1 MAFLEEAADSPDRAA
16 LYAADQDHQG
26 YVANY
31 TRVFSH
37 RPDVYRAWQALA
49 AAVKS
54 TMSLERFEVATI
66 AAARQRGSSYCALA
80 HGRVLSRALDV
91 DTVVHIAD
99 GTDDDPEREAIG
111 RLARKVAANPAQVT
125 VADLAP
131 LRDRGFSDADILD
144 VVLATAI
151 RCFFSTV
158 LSATGAEPDTALLD
172 QDATLRDALMVKP
185 DRVTEDAP
193 RARGVDPC

>member
-54 TMSLERFEVATI
+54 TQPEIHKELI
-66 AAARQRGSSYCALA
+66 ANL
-80 HGRVLSRALDV
+80 LSNG
-91 DTVVHIAD
+91 HM
-99 GTDDDPEREAIG
+99 
-111 RLARKVAANPAQVT
+111 VAAGVVAINRAQE
-125 VADLAP
+125 
-131 LRDRGFSDADILD
+131 RGYSML
-144 VVLATAI
+144 TA
-151 RCFFSTV
+151 
-158 LSATGAEPDTALLD
+158 G
-172 QDATLRDALMVKP
+172 
-185 DRVTEDAP
+185 
-193 RARGVDPC
+193 

>member
-54 TMSLERFEVATI
+54 NMSLERFEVATI

-91 DTVVHIAD
+91 ETVVHIAD
-99 GTDDDPEREAIG
+99 GTDDDPERDATERDAIST
-111 RLARKVAANPAQVT
+111 LARKVAANPAQVT

-158 LSATGAEPDTALLD
+158 LSATGAEPDAVLLE
-172 QDATLRDALMVKP
+172 QDAELKEALIVQ
-185 DRVTEDAP
+185 A
-193 RARGVDPC
+193 GSGG

>member
-1 MAFLEEAADSPDRAA
+1 
-16 LYAADQDHQG
+16 
-26 YVANY
+26 
-31 TRVFSH
+31 
-37 RPDVYRAWQALA
+37 
-49 AAVKS
+49 
-54 TMSLERFEVATI
+54 
-66 AAARQRGSSYCALA
+66 
-80 HGRVLSRALDV
+80 VLSRALDV

-125 VADLAP
+125 AADLAP

-158 LSATGAEPDTALLD
+158 LSATGAEPDTALLN
-172 QDATLRDALMVKP
+172 QDATLKDALMVKP
-185 DRVTEDAP
+185 DPVTEDAP

>member
-37 RPDVYRAWQALA
+37 RPDVYRAWQALP

-54 TMSLERFEVATI
+54 NLSLERFEVATI
-66 AAARQRGSSYCALA
+66 AAAQERGSNYCALA
-80 HGRVLSRALDV
+80 HGRALSRAIDV
-91 DTVVHIAD
+91 DTVVHIGN
-99 GTDDDPEREAIG
+99 GTDDDPERRAIST
-111 RLARKVAANPAQVT
+111 LARKVASTPAQVT
-125 VADLAP
+125 AADLAP
-131 LRDRGFSDADILD
+131 LRERGFSDADILD

-158 LSATGAEPDTALLD
+158 LSATGAEPDAALLD
-172 QDATLRDALMVKP
+172 QDATLKDALMVQP
-185 DRVTEDAP
+185 DRATEDGP
-193 RARGVDPC
+193 RTRGS

>member
-49 AAVKS
+49 AAVKAN
-54 TMSLERFEVATI
+54 MSLERFEVATI

-91 DTVVHIAD
+91 ETVVNIAD
-99 GTDDDPEREAIG
+99 GTDDDPDRDAIST
-111 RLARKVAANPAQVT
+111 LARKVAANPAQVT
-125 VADLAP
+125 AADLAP
-131 LRDRGFSDADILD
+131 LHDRGFSDADILD
-144 VVLATAI
+144 VVLTTAI

-158 LSATGAEPDTALLD
+158 LSATGAEPDAVLLE
-172 QDATLRDALMVKP
+172 QDAELKEALIVQ
-185 DRVTEDAP
+185 A
-193 RARGVDPC
+193 GSGG